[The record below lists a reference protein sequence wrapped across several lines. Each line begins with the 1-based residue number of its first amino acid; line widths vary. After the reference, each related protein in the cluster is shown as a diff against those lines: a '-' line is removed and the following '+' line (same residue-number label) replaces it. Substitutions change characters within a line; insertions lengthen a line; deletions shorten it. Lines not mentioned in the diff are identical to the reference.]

1 MCFEHFPLT
10 VRLVNWDTYIG
21 AERNTLGEF
30 GVSATLA
37 DRSTMPSSSSILWY
51 LILIEDVRCVA
62 TGTAFNGDSQM
73 SDRQFR
79 IGVVGLGT
87 AARMMLPALAAHRG
101 MVLAA
106 VADPV
111 REVRESVGA

>member
-1 MCFEHFPLT
+1 
-10 VRLVNWDTYIG
+10 
-21 AERNTLGEF
+21 
-30 GVSATLA
+30 
-37 DRSTMPSSSSILWY
+37 MPSSSSILWY

-87 AARMMLPALAAHRG
+87 AARMMLPAIAAHRG

-111 REVRESVGA
+111 TEVRESVGVQWGVPAFDGIESLVAAQHLDAVYIAT